1 MIKGNTDI
9 SVPGGVVTMD
19 HIISTFTLS
28 ADFTIDSYD
37 VKHESIATQPIC
49 STKAT
54 SSKDFILI
62 KTADT
67 ELMIT
72 LEHKVYL
79 PAEDTWAFAR
89 DLKSGSILL
98 SHNSGPVEVV
108 EVLRVRDK
116 ASIRVYT
123 LSLAEHCNYFANNIL
138 IHSQMGGDCDI

>member
-1 MIKGNTDI
+1 
-9 SVPGGVVTMD
+9 VPGGAVFME

-28 ADFTIDSYD
+28 AEFAIDSYD
-37 VKHESIATQPIC
+37 VKQKSVTTQPIC

-54 SSKDFILI
+54 SSKDYILI

-79 PAEDTWAFAR
+79 PIEDTWVFAR
-89 DLKSGSILL
+89 DLKSGSTLL
-98 SHNSGPVEVV
+98 THNNDRVEVV
-108 EVLRVRDK
+108 EALRVRDK

-123 LSLAEHCNYFANNIL
+123 LSLAEHYNYFANDIL
-138 IHSQMGGDCDI
+138 IHSQMGGDASG